1 MHGQNLLLGSFT
13 PLQPGYLYLWLGLQD
28 DALPGVAGVDS
39 NHLPGPGLSGL
50 LQEDESDTVSWRL
63 SLIFVIDCVVRYA
76 DIIFA
81 DEEYEVTT
89 AKYVPDVLLRAKKES
104 EVGNSGENYGTFVD
118 DLVQTQN
125 DDR

>member
-1 MHGQNLLLGSFT
+1 METEPH
-13 PLQPGYLYLWLGLQD
+13 LYD
-28 DALPGVAGVDS
+28 
-39 NHLPGPGLSGL
+39 
-50 LQEDESDTVSWRL
+50 
-63 SLIFVIDCVVRYA
+63 DCVVRYA

-89 AKYVPDVLLRAKKES
+89 AKYVPDVLMRAQKES
-104 EVGNSGENYGTFVD
+104 EMGNSGENYGTFVD